1 MSLLSEL
8 NKALRIKEIKRSK
21 HLFPL
26 KDSTF
31 RNKDL
36 LMRSLV
42 HKSFDKIYNNEKLE
56 FLGDRVLGLALSKKL
71 FNLYP
76 EEDEGVLDKRFS
88 KLVNRQ
94 TCASVAWS
102 IGIKDFVI

>member
-21 HLFPL
+21 HLFPI

-36 LMRSLV
+36 IEGIKV
-42 HKSFDKIYNNEKLE
+42 I
-56 FLGDRVLGLALSKKL
+56 LSKNVTMSKVTKK
-71 FNLYP
+71 F
-76 EEDEGVLDKRFS
+76 EKVFS
-88 KLVNRQ
+88 KKIRKPIFFDDKF
-94 TCASVAWS
+94 W
-102 IGIKDFVI
+102 FVG